1 MDATN
6 FYKIAFPRRLRFASP
21 PVPLSLINK
30 PIKHRPLTLSAA
42 PHSVSAVLLR
52 LAKFI
57 MVLALAGSIGLHWVA
72 LQSLA
77 WTSMLA
83 DNLRHDSL
91 AQAVTHTFDGQHP
104 CCLCKAIAAGK
115 KSEKKSEFTPFF
127 KTLEFPPASEDFA
140 LTIEARFALPPA
152 GDIFARTLSETPPTP
167 PPRDCFA

>member
-1 MDATN
+1 
-6 FYKIAFPRRLRFASP
+6 
-21 PVPLSLINK
+21 
-30 PIKHRPLTLSAA
+30 
-42 PHSVSAVLLR
+42 
-52 LAKFI
+52 